1 MTIEQ
6 TVEILPDHR
15 LVLDLPIGLPV
26 GIAQVELTIT
36 SKNSENSVTPVN
48 GKTAFGCLHS
58 YADTSK
64 IISEKGAWQKA
75 VFEKHAKD

>member
-15 LVLDLPIGLPV
+15 LVLDLPGDLPV
-26 GIAQVELTIT
+26 GMAQVELTIT
-36 SKNSENSVTPVN
+36 PKSSGNSVTATN
-48 GKTAFGCLHS
+48 GKTAFGCLHR

-64 IISEKGAWQKA
+64 ILSEEGAWQKA
-75 VFEKHAKD
+75 VLEKHAKG